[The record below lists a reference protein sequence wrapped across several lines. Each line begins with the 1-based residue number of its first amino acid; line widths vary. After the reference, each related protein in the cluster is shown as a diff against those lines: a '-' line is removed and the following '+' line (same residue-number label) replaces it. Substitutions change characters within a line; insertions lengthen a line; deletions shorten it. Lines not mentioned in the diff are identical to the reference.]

1 MVLVVH
7 GRHVANPNS
16 SSEFGPE
23 RVTFGS
29 GSGSVLEFGFGFE
42 FGFRVRVRVRVRFWS
57 SGSGSGSVFRVRVRV
72 RVRDSFTEL
81 SRFLVSDRLSLCF
94 S

>member
-1 MVLVVH
+1 MILFWC
-7 GRHVANPNS
+7 RHVANPNS

-42 FGFRVRVRVRVRFWS
+42 FGFRVRVRVRVRFLEFEFGFGFGIHSPNYHDFWCLI
-57 SGSGSGSVFRVRVRV
+57 GCPCVFRNVNR
-72 RVRDSFTEL
+72 E
-81 SRFLVSDRLSLCF
+81 
-94 S
+94 